1 MRKPGM
7 EMPGAMRE
15 QSSPAGTAQ
24 RVAGEGARATRTMKS
39 SNSLWQKELAG
50 KMPEHLA
57 REIDIFETEITLRK
71 QGKLEERLF
80 AETRLRRG
88 AYGQRYD
95 NGQRSDGQ
103 KVQKLNFPS
112 GDLTKGPNTMW
123 DAPGM
128 QRIKIP
134 AGGLNAAQLEV
145 MAELAEEYSDGIAH
159 VTTRQDFQ
167 LHYVHIE
174 DTPALM
180 RRLAAASITTR
191 EACGNSVRNV
201 TACPYAGVCQDE
213 TFDVTPYARALSRF
227 LLGHPD
233 CQNFGRKFKPA
244 FSGCAQHAC
253 GLTSMH
259 DLGLI
264 AAKRTNAETGQEELG
279 FEMYVGGGLGAVPY
293 QAKLFDAF
301 VPPEDLLP
309 LAQAIARVFARHGE
323 KKNRNRARIKFLIQ
337 DLGIEKFREL
347 VLEERKI
354 LPFDPRW
361 TEYIREAQAEF
372 AETPLKP
379 SGELPSLVAIE
390 GLNGNSDNFKRWLK
404 FNTRPQ
410 KQPGYVTVVV
420 ALPLGDITANQLRS
434 LSDIVRRFTK
444 ETVRTTVEQNFVIR
458 WVSKSDLS
466 ELHKALETVGLGDP
480 GAGALV
486 DITSCPGTDTCKLG
500 ISSSRGLAAQL
511 RKRVS
516 ERSFTSDQAVQN
528 LHIKISGCLSSCGQH
543 HVADLGFYGV
553 SRKIAGYAVPHFQ
566 VVLGGQWEKNAG
578 SYGLPIVAVPSKSI
592 PQVVSRLTERYVAD
606 RKNGETF
613 KDFVTRTGKAQLK
626 VLLEDLTKPPAG
638 DRSFF
643 SDWGDP
649 REYTLGDLGDGE
661 CAGEVVS
668 ALDFGLAAAERE
680 FFEAQLAH
688 EKGEVEVAG
697 RLAYRAMVTAAKA
710 LVQIENADIS
720 NDPDQIVTEFRTR
733 YYDTQIFF
741 DPFAGG
747 KFANYLFDAHR
758 KAGQQYTSESSRYVI
773 DEAQLFIDA
782 AHSCSNRLGTLVN
795 A

>member
-1 MRKPGM
+1 
-7 EMPGAMRE
+7 
-15 QSSPAGTAQ
+15 
-24 RVAGEGARATRTMKS
+24 MKS
-39 SNSLWQKELAG
+39 SNSLWKEKLAWQIA
-50 KMPEHLA
+50 ENLA
-57 REIDIFETEITLRK
+57 REIDAFETDIALRK
-71 QGKLEERLF
+71 QGKLDERLF

-103 KVQKLNFPS
+103 KVQRLNFPS
-112 GDLTKGPNTMW
+112 GDLTKGPNTLW
-123 DAPGM
+123 NAPGM

-134 AGGLNAAQLEV
+134 AGGLNAAQLET

-167 LHYVHIE
+167 LHYVNID

-213 TFDVTPYARALSRF
+213 AVDVTPYSRALSKF

-264 AAKRTNAETGQEELG
+264 AAKRVNAETGREEIG

-293 QAKLFDAF
+293 QAKLFDSF
-301 VPPEDLLP
+301 VPPEELLP

-434 LSDIVRRFTK
+434 LADIVRRFTK
-444 ETVRTTVEQNFVIR
+444 ETIRTTVEQNFVIR
-458 WVSKSDLS
+458 WVSKSDVR
-466 ELHKALETVGLGDP
+466 ELFSALHAVGLGDP

-500 ISSSRGLAAQL
+500 ISSSRGLAAEL

-516 ERSFTSDQAVQN
+516 EKSFQQDEAVQN
-528 LHIKISGCLSSCGQH
+528 LHIKISGCFNSCGQH

-566 VVLGGQWEKNAG
+566 VVLGGEWEHNAG
-578 SYGLPIVAVPSKSI
+578 SYGLPVVAIPSKSI
-592 PQVVSRLTERYVAD
+592 PQVVTRLTDRYVAG
-606 RKNGETF
+606 RNIGESF
-613 KDFVTRTGKAQLK
+613 KDFIKRLGKAELK
-626 VLLEDLTKPPAG
+626 KMLDDLTKPPTT

-649 REYTLGDLGDGE
+649 REYTLGDMGVGE

-668 ALDFGLAAAERE
+668 SVEFGLASAERE
-680 FFEAQLAH
+680 LFEAQLAH
-688 EKGEVEVAG
+688 ESGQVEKAG
-697 RLAYRAMVTAAKA
+697 AKAYRAMLNAAKA
-710 LVQIENADIS
+710 LVEVEYSDIS
-720 NDPDQIVTEFRTR
+720 NDPEQIVSEFRAR
-733 YYDTQIFF
+733 YFDTQKFF

-758 KAGQQYTSESSRYVI
+758 NAGQANTSESSRYLM

-782 AHSCSNRLGTLVN
+782 AHSCYNRLGTLVT

>member
-1 MRKPGM
+1 
-7 EMPGAMRE
+7 
-15 QSSPAGTAQ
+15 
-24 RVAGEGARATRTMKS
+24 MKV
-39 SNSLWQKELAG
+39 SNSLWKQHLDG
-50 KMPEHLA
+50 GMPEHLA
-57 REIDIFETEITLRK
+57 REIDIFETEIALRK

-95 NGQRSDGQ
+95 NGQRSDGT
-103 KVQKLNFPS
+103 KTQKLNFPS

-134 AGGLNAAQLEV
+134 GGGLNASQLETL
-145 MAELAEEYSDGIAH
+145 AELAEEYSDGIAH

-167 LHYVHIE
+167 LHYVHID
-174 DTPALM
+174 DTPTIM
-180 RRLAAASITTR
+180 RRLAAANITTR

-201 TACPYAGVCQDE
+201 TACPYAGVCTDE
-213 TFDVTPYARALSRF
+213 AFDVTPYARALSRF

-253 GLTSMH
+253 GLTSLH

-264 AAKRTNAETGQEELG
+264 AKRRKHAETGREEIG

-293 QAKLFDAF
+293 PAKLFESFIA
-301 VPPEDLLP
+301 EEELLP
-309 LAQAIARVFARHGE
+309 LAQAIARVFARLGE
-323 KKNRNRARIKFLIQ
+323 KKNRSRARLKFLVQ
-337 DLGIEKFREL
+337 DLGIGKFRDL
-347 VLEERKI
+347 VLEERKR

-361 TEYIREAQAEF
+361 TEYIEVAKAQFKEA
-372 AETPLKP
+372 PLRP
-379 SGELPSLVAIE
+379 ASEMPNLVQIA
-390 GLNGNSDNFKRWLK
+390 GLNGASENFKHWLK
-404 FNTRPQ
+404 SNTRPQ
-410 KQPGYVTVVV
+410 RQPGYVTVTVT
-420 ALPLGDITANQLRS
+420 LPLGDITANQLRS
-434 LSDIVRRFTK
+434 FADIVRRFTR
-444 ETVRTTVEQNFVIR
+444 ETVRTTVEQNLVVR
-458 WVSKSDLS
+458 WVSKSDLP
-466 ELHKALETVGLGDP
+466 ELYKALVAVGLGDP

-500 ISSSRGLAAQL
+500 ISSSRGLAAEL

-516 ERSFTSDQAVQN
+516 EKSFQSDEAVRN
-528 LHIKISGCLSSCGQH
+528 LHIKISGCFNSCGQH

-566 VVLGGQWEKNAG
+566 VVLGGQWENNAG
-578 SYGLPIVAVPSKSI
+578 SYGLPVVAIPSKNI
-592 PQVVSRLTERYVAD
+592 PQVVTRLTDRYVAE
-606 RKNGETF
+606 RNPAETF
-613 KDFVTRTGKAQLK
+613 KDFVKRIGKAELK
-626 VLLEDLTKPPAG
+626 SMLDDLTRPPAG

-649 REYTLGDLGDGE
+649 RAYTLGDMGDGE

-668 ALDFGLAAAERE
+668 PLDFGLAAAERE
-680 FFEAQLAH
+680 LFEAQVAFEQGDV
-688 EKGEVEVAG
+688 EKAG
-697 RLAYRAMVTAAKA
+697 NAGYHSMLTAARA
-710 LVQIENADIS
+710 LVQAEYPHVSS
-720 NDPDQIVTEFRTR
+720 NPDQVVSEFRKR
-733 YYDTQIFF
+733 YYDTQLFF

-747 KFANYLFDAHR
+747 KFASYLFDAHA
-758 KAGQQYTSESSRYVI
+758 KASEPRSEESVRYLI

-782 AHSCSNRLGTLVN
+782 AHSCSNRLGTLVT